1 MTAIDAVGLHKT
13 YRRWGRPPRQALR
26 GVDLHVDTG
35 GVHGFLGPNGSG
47 KTTTL
52 RALLG
57 LVRLDAGQVRLL
69 GRDASADLPAILSQV
84 GTLVEGPQFFGN
96 FSGRRN
102 LELLARVAG
111 LPRGR
116 VRAVLEQ
123 VRLDERGDDPV
134 TAYSLGMRQRLGI
147 AAALLKSPRLLLLD
161 EPTNGMDPAGIRE
174 VRDLI
179 RDLGRQDVTVLLSSH
194 LLGEVQQ
201 VCDAVTIVSGGSVVR
216 SGSVRD
222 VLAGTATAQVRARLA
237 DPSEVSGGVAA
248 LTLAGWQVRVAGD
261 FLVVDAADPA
271 AVNRRLGEAGI
282 WASELTVDSQSLE
295 DVFLALT
302 DQEPP

>member
-1 MTAIDAVGLHKT
+1 MTAIEAVGLHKS
-13 YRRWGRPPRQALR
+13 YRRWRRPPQQALR
-26 GVDLHVDTG
+26 GVDLYVETG

-57 LVRLDAGQVRLL
+57 LVRLDAGAVRLL
-69 GRDASADLPAILSQV
+69 DRDTATDLPEILGQV
-84 GTLVEGPQFFGN
+84 GSLVEGPQFFGN

-102 LELLARVAG
+102 LGLLARVAD
-111 LPRGR
+111 LPRAR

-123 VRLDERGDDPV
+123 VRLEDRGDDPV
-134 TAYSLGMRQRLGI
+134 KAYSLGMRQRLGI

-179 RDLGRQDVTVLLSSH
+179 RDLGHQDVTVLLSSH

-201 VCDAVTIVSGGSVVR
+201 VCDAVTIVSHGAVVR
-216 SGSVRD
+216 SGSVRE
-222 VLAGTATAQVRARLA
+222 VLAGTGTVQVRARLA
-237 DPSEVSGGVAA
+237 DPAVLPAAAAAVAA
-248 LTLAGWQVRVAGD
+248 AGWQVHVAGD
-261 FLVVDAADPA
+261 CLVVDSADPA

-282 WASELTVDSQSLE
+282 WASELSVDAQNLE

-302 DQEPP
+302 DQVPP